1 MLRTRILTA
10 LIALPLLIA
19 LILLAPAWCFNVV
32 VMAITFLGL
41 MEMASMARL
50 RVPAAKI
57 MIAAAGMVVAISML
71 IDHTGAAVS
80 AGIVIALIGTLFGT
94 LLTAEDME
102 RSVSDASEI
111 LFSALYAGVLLP
123 HFIWLRRLPDGPALV
138 FFTIACTMGSDA
150 GGYFAGRSF
159 GRTKLWP
166 SVSPKKTIEGSAG
179 SLGGAM
185 LIGVLFG
192 VTIFDLFSVTGACAV
207 AMVISV
213 LAQVGDLME
222 SMIKRA
228 HDAKD
233 SGWILPGHGGVLDR
247 TDSLVLP
254 VVFIYYAA
262 LAVPPG

>member
-1 MLRTRILTA
+1 MLRARVLTA
-10 LIALPLLIA
+10 VVALPILIA
-19 LILLAPAWCFNVV
+19 LIFASPAWAFAAF
-32 VMAITFLGL
+32 VMAITFLSL
-41 MEMASMARL
+41 MEMATMSRL
-50 RVPAAKI
+50 KVPGVRL
-57 MIAAAGMVVAISML
+57 MIASAGMVVAISML

-102 RSVSDASEI
+102 RSVGAASEI
-111 LFSALYAGVLLP
+111 LFSALYAGALLP
-123 HFIWLRRLPDGPALV
+123 HFIWLRELPDGPRLV

-150 GGYFAGRSF
+150 GGYFAGRAF

-179 SLGGAM
+179 SIFGSMAVA
-185 LIGVLFG
+185 VLFG
-192 VTIFDLFSVTGACAV
+192 VYFFELFSVPGACAV
-207 AMVISV
+207 AAVISV

-228 HDAKD
+228 YDAKD
-233 SGWILPGHGGVLDR
+233 SGWIIPGHGGVLDR

-254 VVFIYYAA
+254 AVFIYYAA
-262 LAVPPG
+262 LAAPPG